1 MEKDNKIVLVNR
13 KNLTITGIKKVL
25 TVSDSSLSLHLDG
38 STLNV
43 IGEGMEVK
51 KIDVESGILEV
62 EGKIN
67 SLKYLAPK
75 ERLNLFKKIF
85 K

>member
-1 MEKDNKIVLVNR
+1 MEKDSKIVLVNR
-13 KNLTITGIKKVL
+13 KNLTITGIKKVIA
-25 TVSDSSLSLHLDG
+25 VSEISLSLLLEG
-38 STLNV
+38 SSLNV
-43 IGEGMEVK
+43 VGEGMEVR

-75 ERLNLFKKIF
+75 EKTNLFKKIF